1 MKQTLNR
8 LRVKNPRV
16 YEMGAYLVFGMLTTL
31 VNWVVYELLKLA
43 LGLGVPLVVIVVWG
57 LFLAP
62 RAVNRADSTL
72 GIVMTWGL
80 FCLAALALLHAGR
93 PVLCAAMLAAA
104 AINRTLVVAW
114 KQW

>member
-1 MKQTLNR
+1 M
-8 LRVKNPRV
+8 
-16 YEMGAYLVFGMLTTL
+16 EMLKRANVIVSFLLELAMLLAFGYWGFHTGQNL
-31 VNWVVYELLKLA
+31 WLKLA